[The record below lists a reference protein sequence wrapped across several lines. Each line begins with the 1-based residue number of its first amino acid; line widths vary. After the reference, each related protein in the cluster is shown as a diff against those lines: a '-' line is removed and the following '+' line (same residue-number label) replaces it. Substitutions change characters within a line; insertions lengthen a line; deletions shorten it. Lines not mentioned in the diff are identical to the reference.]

1 MTQPLQAI
9 SNDSLQGLVGV
20 TRLVTHIQASA
31 LDSNQTPIRIEEV
44 PVVTNSVIERLVWGY
59 PYLDQV
65 VQEELDE
72 LRFRD

>member
-9 SNDSLQGLVGV
+9 SNDNLQGLAGV
-20 TRLVTHIQASA
+20 SRLVTHIQTSA
-31 LDSNQTPIRIEEV
+31 IDSTQTPIRTEEV
-44 PVVTNSVIERLVWGY
+44 PAVTNSVIERLIWGY

-72 LRFRD
+72 LRFRK

>member
-9 SNDSLQGLVGV
+9 SNESLQGLVGV
-20 TRLVTHIQASA
+20 SRLVTHIQTSA
-31 LDSNQTPIRIEEV
+31 IDSTQIPIRIEEV
-44 PVVTNSVIERLVWGY
+44 PAIANSVIERLVWGY

-72 LRFRD
+72 LRFRE